1 MAVLKYTVLVKQDNS
16 TDYVANV
23 YDDGSVVLVSSSSN
37 TTMPL
42 EKDKQIIISNAL
54 LLFRTYEQISEF
66 KVLRV

>member
-16 TDYVANV
+16 IDYVANV

>member
-16 TDYVANV
+16 IDYVANV

-42 EKDKQIIISNAL
+42 EKDKQLIISNAL